1 MSLRLGRLGSILS
14 AMRIAQMIL
23 AAVLFAI
30 VMTVAALVLKDVV
43 PPLVQ
48 GTISSIGR
56 PATWAIF
63 ILVMAV
69 GGVFAYRAE
78 MRARR
83 SDRSFR
89 D

>member
-1 MSLRLGRLGSILS
+1 
-14 AMRIAQMIL
+14 MRIAQMIL
-23 AAVLFAI
+23 AAVLFTI

-48 GTISSIGR
+48 GAASVVDAR
-56 PATWAIF
+56 
-63 ILVMAV
+63 ILLAGFVVVLVV